1 MKRFIFLILI
11 KNKNYKYFINQLY
24 PFTRD
29 IIMELVGFIQFIE
42 VEIDRNPNILWTNIT
57 IYPPHHS
64 RVSLPVIP
72 QNII

>member
-1 MKRFIFLILI
+1 
-11 KNKNYKYFINQLY
+11 
-24 PFTRD
+24 
-29 IIMELVGFIQFIE
+29 MELVGFIQFIE